1 MLDITWN
8 FCVVIKYIY
17 IHKGQVCTILGFGR
31 TVENGKPS
39 NVLKQASVPIVDY
52 RECEEKWYAGMVT
65 PRMLCAGYPDTGG
78 VGICHVGL
86 FAGCLGKKKNYKVK
100 VLLLCK

>member
-86 FAGCLGKKKNYKVK
+86 FAGCLGKKK
-100 VLLLCK
+100 L